1 MVGGTYYGGWPGRWW
16 LPALK
21 PAAPLQ
27 GAPFRRDMR
36 DLRESIVRS
45 PAQAWRAVVMAAREM
60 QRSTCPQS
68 AVRSGVRKQARA
80 SLNPRTSMP
89 PSAEGRAGVPTDSA
103 DSLPTASVCADPYL
117 SQIFDKDFLSV
128 LQTLILCL
136 RSLNGPFPLGKPCLA
151 GLAG

>member
-27 GAPFRRDMR
+27 GAPFRRDLR

-60 QRSTCPQS
+60 QRSTCLQS
-68 AVRSGVRKQARA
+68 AVRPGVHKQAR
-80 SLNPRTSMP
+80 S
-89 PSAEGRAGVPTDSA
+89 
-103 DSLPTASVCADPYL
+103 
-117 SQIFDKDFLSV
+117 FDKASHSYFGDILLNKSGLWVALARKVGVSPTLRLLS
-128 LQTLILCL
+128 L
-136 RSLNGPFPLGKPCLA
+136 
-151 GLAG
+151 

>member
-27 GAPFRRDMR
+27 GAPFRRDLR

-60 QRSTCPQS
+60 QRSTCLQS
-68 AVRSGVRKQARA
+68 AVRPGLQKQARA

-103 DSLPTASVCADPYL
+103 DSLPTASVCTDPYFRL
-117 SQIFDKDFLSV
+117 ICDKDFVSA
-128 LQTLILCL
+128 LQTSILCL
-136 RSLNGPFPLGKPCLA
+136 RSLCGPSPLRKPCSAVLA
-151 GLAG
+151 G

>member
-1 MVGGTYYGGWPGRWW
+1 MFEKKSLAGPNYRLWLGRWW

-27 GAPFRRDMR
+27 GAPFRRDLR

-60 QRSTCPQS
+60 QRSTCLQS
-68 AVRSGVRKQARA
+68 AVRPGLQKQARA

-89 PSAEGRAGVPTDSA
+89 PSAEGRAGVPTD
-103 DSLPTASVCADPYL
+103 
-117 SQIFDKDFLSV
+117 
-128 LQTLILCL
+128 
-136 RSLNGPFPLGKPCLA
+136 
-151 GLAG
+151 